1 MRRFRLKLDEAP
13 DARFDERMEKS
24 ATSKLLTPILQIL
37 MAVAITLAALIAPA
51 EADTLARV
59 MPFANQAVITVF
71 KGRISGDNHDGSF
84 LFDSMNV
91 PAQDGMLGP
100 GKAIKDSSQILSWVC
115 GDKGQDGFQ
124 CTFMIQKNARTEIH
138 QNPVRVS
145 YRARGAEAQALSK
158 LVVPNEPDG
167 TFKFINREG
176 TIKILATDSE
186 FSLHYAE

>member
-1 MRRFRLKLDEAP
+1 
-13 DARFDERMEKS
+13 MEKS
-24 ATSKLLTPILQIL
+24 VAIKIVIAPILLLLTATAQ
-37 MAVAITLAALIAPA
+37 
-51 EADTLARV
+51 ADTLARV

-100 GKAIKDSSQILSWVC
+100 GKAIKDSGQVLSWVC

-145 YRARGAEAQALSK
+145 YKATGAEAQMLSK
-158 LVVPNEPDG
+158 LVVPNEADG
-167 TFKFINREG
+167 SFKFVNREG
-176 TIKILATDSE
+176 TLAISATDSE
-186 FSLHYAE
+186 FSLQYTQ

>member
-1 MRRFRLKLDEAP
+1 MKLDVASR
-13 DARFDERMEKS
+13 ARFDGRMEKS
-24 ATSKLLTPILQIL
+24 AASKIIAPILQIL
-37 MAVAITLAALIAPA
+37 MAVAVTLAALIAPA

-100 GKAIKDSSQILSWVC
+100 GKAIKDSGQVLSWVC

-124 CTFMIQKNARTEIH
+124 CTFMIQKNARTEIR
-138 QNPVRVS
+138 QNPIRVS
-145 YRARGAEAQALSK
+145 YKATGAEAQALLK

-167 TFKFINREG
+167 SFKFVNREG
-176 TIKILATDSE
+176 TLSIHATDSE
-186 FSLHYAE
+186 FSIQYAE